1 MEDDTGTGL
10 PASIEAAWGLRERP
24 GKGPRPSLTLDR
36 IVAAG
41 NEVARTEGLAALSMA
56 RVAKELGVSTMSL
69 YRYVSAKRELLA
81 LMADAAY
88 GLPPDPPGPDEGWR
102 AGLARWARAE
112 RDGLRAVPWLLR
124 MPIEGP
130 PTTPNQ
136 IRWLEIALRCL
147 AGTGLTEAE
156 KMSVILLVTSYVRA
170 EASVT
175 ADLVAAAAEAGVAWE
190 DTMPAYGRIL
200 ARLADPRDFPALTK
214 VIEAGV
220 LDRADPPEEE
230 FDFGLE
236 RILDGV
242 QALVDARRTAAAGP
256 G

>member
-10 PASIEAAWGLRERP
+10 PASIEAAWGLRGRP
-24 GKGPRPSLTLDR
+24 ARGPRPGLTLER

-41 NEVARTEGLAALSMA
+41 TEVARDEGMAGLSMA
-56 RVAKELGVSTMSL
+56 RVAKRLGVSTMSL
-69 YRYVSAKRELLA
+69 YRYVAAKRELVA
-81 LMADAAY
+81 LMTDAAY
-88 GLPPDPPGPDEGWR
+88 GQPPEAPGPDEDWR
-102 AGLARWARAE
+102 AGLGRWARAE
-112 RDGLRAVPWLLR
+112 RAAMQRAPWLLR
-124 MPIEGP
+124 APVEGP

-136 IRWLEIALRCL
+136 IGWLEIALRCL

-190 DTMPAYGRIL
+190 DSMPAYGRIL